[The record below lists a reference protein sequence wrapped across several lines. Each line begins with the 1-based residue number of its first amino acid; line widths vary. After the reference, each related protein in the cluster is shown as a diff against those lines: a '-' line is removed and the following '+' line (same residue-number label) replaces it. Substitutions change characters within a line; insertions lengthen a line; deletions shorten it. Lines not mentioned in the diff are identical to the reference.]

1 MIKLFNKQDDSIKFY
16 TNGGRSNYYFI
27 NTEYLREVSKSH
39 ISLVKLE
46 FNLIFKTL
54 VITDFS
60 LLKIL
65 LFMSLIIT
73 ASLFYNTTIEYD
85 NVLIVYAV
93 FVILYIFN
101 VFASFGMLFI
111 LSTITNIVDRTKQLL
126 SFLKFNISNFKTK

>member
-1 MIKLFNKQDDSIKFY
+1 MIKLFSKQDDSIKFY
-16 TNGGRSNYYFI
+16 TNGGRSSYYFI
-27 NTEYLREVSKSH
+27 NTEYLREMSKNH

-73 ASLFYNTTIEYD
+73 ASLFYNTNIEYD

-101 VFASFGMLFI
+101 VLASFGMLFV

-126 SFLKFNISNFKTK
+126 SFLKFNISNFKNR

>member
-16 TNGGRSNYYFI
+16 TNGGTSNYYFI
-27 NTEYLREVSKSH
+27 NTEYLREMSKNH

-101 VFASFGMLFI
+101 VLASFGMLFI

-126 SFLKFNISNFKTK
+126 SFLKFNISNFKSK

>member
-16 TNGGRSNYYFI
+16 TNGGRSNYNFI
-27 NTEYLREVSKSH
+27 NTEYLQEMSKSH

-101 VFASFGMLFI
+101 VLASFGMLFI

-126 SFLKFNISNFKTK
+126 SFLKFNISNFKSK